1 MSSLQRRQFQHHN
14 NDTNNTSANTTLFV
28 DVSSINGKEEIKKAL
43 KLVSCSDSEDLAK
56 KNMEYMVISD
66 NSSKDIMK
74 NYLEVSLHAMVKV
87 LEIMDEFKFEAKE
100 CGKKL

>member
-1 MSSLQRRQFQHHN
+1 
-14 NDTNNTSANTTLFV
+14 
-28 DVSSINGKEEIKKAL
+28 
-43 KLVSCSDSEDLAK
+43 
-56 KNMEYMVISD
+56 MEYMVISD

-74 NYLEVSLHAMVKV
+74 NYLEVSLHALVKV